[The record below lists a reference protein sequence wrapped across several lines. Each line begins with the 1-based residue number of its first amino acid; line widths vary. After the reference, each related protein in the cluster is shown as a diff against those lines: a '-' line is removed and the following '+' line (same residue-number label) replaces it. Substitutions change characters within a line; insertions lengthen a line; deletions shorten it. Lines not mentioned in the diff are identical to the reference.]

1 MKKIIFSMMMC
12 MMASTGCINGID
24 QIVSG
29 EKTSAVV
36 IGVENGIFAGKCP
49 GSLKDADDMAKLLK
63 KHTSDVQV
71 LKDQKATA
79 AAVYSAIS
87 KAVKSDLA
95 IIYFSGHGGSEY
107 SPGSDEADGCDEY
120 ICCFDQ
126 ALLDNEIWTL
136 ICHARGRVF
145 LIFDCCH
152 SETMF
157 KSLGMKFNLA
167 QRVFSSAKGVKM
179 PSMLCWSGCPDD
191 SYSYGS
197 DYGGEFTSALLR
209 YAQSSKSYDDVWKKL
224 SRDASL
230 AAKQQVR
237 ATKIGSFD
245 TKKSIFK

>member
-1 MKKIIFSMMMC
+1 MKKIVFSMLTC
-12 MMASTGCINGID
+12 IMASTGCINGID
-24 QIVSG
+24 QMVSG

-79 AAVYSAIS
+79 AAVYSAIN
-87 KAVKSDLA
+87 KAVESDLA
-95 IIYFSGHGGSEY
+95 IIYFSGHGGSEC

-136 ICHARGRVF
+136 VCHARGRVF

-157 KSLGMKFNLA
+157 KSPGMKFNLA
-167 QRVFSSAKGVKM
+167 QRVFSSARGVKM

-197 DYGGEFTSALLR
+197 DQGGEFTSVLLR

-224 SRDASL
+224 SRDTSL